1 MSEPKHI
8 SIAAADA
15 FDYIDKRA
23 AGEIQSLKTGLRKLD
38 AANIDGFEWGSTVT
52 IGARPAVG
60 KTIFSSVLMRGMLEN
75 NNYPFEILDCSYE
88 MAYTVML
95 IREVSA
101 AMRKS
106 YKYILSAENNSLTEN
121 EKEDIREYLEEKV
134 SNLPI
139 HYVEQPQSPKEWKD
153 MVIRHAEKMK
163 KPLLIRID
171 HTLLM
176 KVSAQDGDPVSML
189 RSLMSAANELKK
201 DYPVINLFLNQ
212 IKPEFENRQEDG
224 TQNAFPKMSDIYYG
238 DTVNQFSETMILL
251 NKPSKYGIQYYGNQ
265 DQGVVVEEHDLF
277 AHMVKNRNAAPDLII
292 KMKED
297 FENMTIREA

>member
-1 MSEPKHI
+1 MNEPKHI
-8 SIAAADA
+8 SVAAADA
-15 FDYIDKRA
+15 YDYIEKRA
-23 AGEIQSLKTGLRKLD
+23 VGEIQSLKTGLRKLD
-38 AANIDGFEWGSTVT
+38 AANIDGFEWGSTIT

-60 KTIFSSVLMRGMLEN
+60 KTVFSSVLMRGMLEN

-101 AMRKS
+101 AMKKS
-106 YKYILSAENNSLTEN
+106 YKYILSAENHALSNSEKN
-121 EKEDIREYLEEKV
+121 EIREYLEDRV
-134 SNLPI
+134 ANLPI

-153 MVIRHAEKMK
+153 MVIRHADKMK

-176 KVSAQDGDPVSML
+176 KVSAQDGDPVGML
-189 RSLMSAANELKK
+189 RSLMGAANEVKK
-201 DYPVINLFLNQ
+201 DYPIINLFLNQ
-212 IKPEFENRQEDG
+212 IKPEFEQRQEDG

-251 NKPSKYGIQYYGNQ
+251 NKPSKYGIQYYGNTG
-265 DQGVVVEEHDLF
+265 QGVAVGDHDLF
-277 AHMVKNRNAAPDLII
+277 AHVVKNRNAAPDLII
-292 KMKED
+292 KLIED